1 MGHGLGPS
9 TNALGYGRSA
19 SARVCT
25 YIFLIVLRPRPK
37 KQTHFFPSMHND
49 FHIRLGLVSF
59 SFFYFYFFVF
69 LIIIIIFGHGWH
81 WHGLMAVYETFK
93 LRSPDPWPYTGNR
106 APSAGR
112 RPVSHCDPN
121 GRVNGAHVT
130 PHPPTGSPTGPP
142 GWLSNW
148 WGKWGILRQTKFKTK
163 T

>member
-1 MGHGLGPS
+1 MVW
-9 TNALGYGRSA
+9 ALLPMGYGRSA

-106 APSAGR
+106 APG
-112 RPVSHCDPN
+112 
-121 GRVNGAHVT
+121 
-130 PHPPTGSPTGPP
+130 TGPSPTVTLMGV
-142 GWLSNW
+142 
-148 WGKWGILRQTKFKTK
+148 
-163 T
+163 